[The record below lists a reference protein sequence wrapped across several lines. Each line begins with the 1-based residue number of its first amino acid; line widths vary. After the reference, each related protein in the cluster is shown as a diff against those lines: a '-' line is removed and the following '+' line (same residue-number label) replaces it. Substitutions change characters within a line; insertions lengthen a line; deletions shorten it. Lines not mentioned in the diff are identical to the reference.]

1 MTPRKF
7 QLKIPQLAIE
17 DCLQS
22 CEEVQLIFLYLIMK
36 FYKVKDVNLLMTQL
50 HKEIIKILKMKVQKN
65 RTRE

>member
-36 FYKVKDVNLLMTQL
+36 FYKVKDTCYLMKQF
-50 HKEIIKILKMKVQKN
+50 HKEIKIISKMKVQ
-65 RTRE
+65 